1 MGFINQ
7 FITRGAHIV
16 NMIPSPG
23 IPPNMY
29 VCGYVQCCHTI
40 SFVSCGKHGSPTCQP
55 HQNRH
60 VGSSCG
66 RPYSTHWLQSCSY
79 FSSKTRNTTGCE
91 KTSFFLSSCHPELTS
106 HDWILHGGITIQ
118 LYKTSVLT

>member
-1 MGFINQ
+1 MEAPLANPTKTATLAQAVVG
-7 FITRGAHIV
+7 
-16 NMIPSPG
+16 
-23 IPPNMY
+23 
-29 VCGYVQCCHTI
+29 HTAPI
-40 SFVSCGKHGSPTCQP
+40 GSK
-55 HQNRH
+55 
-60 VGSSCG
+60 VAVI
-66 RPYSTHWLQSCSY
+66 